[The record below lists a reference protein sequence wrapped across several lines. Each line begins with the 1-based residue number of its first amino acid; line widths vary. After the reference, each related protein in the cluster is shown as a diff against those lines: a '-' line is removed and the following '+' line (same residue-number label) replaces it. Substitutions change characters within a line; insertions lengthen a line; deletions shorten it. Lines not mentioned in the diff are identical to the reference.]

1 MIYRISKKYQSR
13 REINKIKKIQEKYPK
28 MGRNYSIGS
37 YSDESESN
45 SSLAR
50 DSSWDT
56 YRRPSGCKDMSR
68 FYHAVID
75 NLKNNKC

>member
-50 DSSWDT
+50 DSS
-56 YRRPSGCKDMSR
+56 
-68 FYHAVID
+68 
-75 NLKNNKC
+75 